1 MRVKIDKDAK
11 FQSIRG
17 ACEITGLSQ
26 KYLREGCRNG
36 EIPFIL
42 VGSDY
47 RINMPLFL
55 EQLDTASGAG
65 KPAV

>member
-26 KYLREGCRNG
+26 KYLRDGCRSG
-36 EIPFIL
+36 EIPSIM

-55 EQLDTASGAG
+55 EQLDAASGA
-65 KPAV
+65 KKAAV